1 MKNVLLLGKPGSG
14 KGTIAKLLEK
24 QGYSVLSGSD
34 ILRENSQSPDAT
46 YYKEAKEAL
55 DSGVLISSELINLMV
70 SEKINQIGVNQPF
83 VFDGY
88 PRTVEQVEHLF
99 TIFPKENIVTFYLD
113 ADDDVLEYRVV
124 NRLTCKGCAA
134 SYHKMD
140 KKPSKSGI
148 CDDCGGELY
157 QRIDDNKETLKKRL
171 EQYAT
176 NTQPIITKLEE
187 DTMFIRI
194 QQDHPSLLE
203 FILLNTKE
211 KKEEVDSQ
219 DMVDYLFFDLNPFI
233 LMTISFMKEYTD
245 VDNVYEI
252 TKLTLRKISRNISYK
267 GCELTEDEY
276 NFIIYILIEHR
287 EYIEMQKAM
296 SECINKN
303 DDSKESFDA
312 VINKNLALKSFV
324 VNNMSPNQ

>member
-70 SEKINQIGVNQPF
+70 SEKINQIGVNKPF

-113 ADDDVLEYRVV
+113 ADDNVLEYRVV

-157 QRIDDNKETLKKRL
+157 QRIDDNEETLKRRL

-194 QQDHPSLLE
+194 QQDHPSLLD

-211 KKEEVDSQ
+211 KKEASDSQ
-219 DMVDYLFFDLNPFI
+219 YFIDYLSGDLNTFI
-233 LMTISFMKEYTD
+233 LNTLTLMREYNTNTKNIYD
-245 VDNVYEI
+245 I
-252 TKLTLRKISRNISYK
+252 HKLTLSKIGDKISNKNIK
-267 GCELTEDEY
+267 LTEYEY
-276 NFIIYILIEHR
+276 DFIIYILNKHR
-287 EYIEMQKAM
+287 DYLQMQKDM
-296 SECINKN
+296 HEYVNKN
-303 DDSKESFDA
+303 NDSEEVFNI
-312 VINKNLALKSFV
+312 VINKNYALKSFV
-324 VNNMSPNQ
+324 INNMSPH